1 VVAERVREALEERL
15 GGGGAKGSRGY
26 VKAVN
31 VKLDS
36 CNLSPQLLIVSLKG
50 AEQRRK
56 KHEMVE

>member
-1 VVAERVREALEERL
+1 MVAERVREALEERL

-36 CNLSPQLLIVSLKG
+36 SNLSPQMLIVSLKG
-50 AEQRRK
+50 GEIRRK
-56 KHEMVE
+56 KHDMVE